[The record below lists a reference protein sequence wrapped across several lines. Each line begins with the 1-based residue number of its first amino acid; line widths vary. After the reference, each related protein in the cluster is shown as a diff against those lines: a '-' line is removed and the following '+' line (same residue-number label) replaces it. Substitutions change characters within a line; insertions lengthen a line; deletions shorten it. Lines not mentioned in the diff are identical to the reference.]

1 MTETLEITTDQLA
14 HFRYISKIFERC
26 IFHQLS
32 NFTAQ
37 FLSKCQ
43 CDFCKGFNTQFYLLA
58 MLEILKSA
66 LDKGKSFSALL
77 IDLSKAFNC
86 LPYELLLAKLRA
98 FGFSIGALRVIHS
111 YSKK

>member
-32 NFTAQ
+32 NFTDQ
-37 FLSKCQ
+37 FFSKCQ
-43 CDFCKGFNTQFYLLA
+43 CDCLLA

-66 LDKGKSFSALL
+66 MYKGKSFSALL

-98 FGFSIGALRVIHS
+98 YGFSIGALRVIHS